1 MPVNSPKRP
10 PYCNSISGFNFDHI
24 TAVDREVMLHQSV
37 KLYPHQN
44 TCGQSGHT
52 PLVYTAACHAA
63 RRDPDWTM
71 PDALYR
77 GRAGCSSLRGV
88 VVLVI
93 VLIVVLVLIVAIR

>member
-1 MPVNSPKRP
+1 MFLR
-10 PYCNSISGFNFDHI
+10 NSIDN
-24 TAVDREVMLHQSV
+24 
-37 KLYPHQN
+37 KQN
-44 TCGQSGHT
+44 DWPQSGHT

-77 GRAGCSSLRGV
+77 GRDGCSSLLEV
-88 VVLVI
+88 VELVV

>member
-1 MPVNSPKRP
+1 MQLTHLQR
-10 PYCNSISGFNFDHI
+10 
-24 TAVDREVMLHQSV
+24 
-37 KLYPHQN
+37 

-77 GRAGCSSLRGV
+77 GRAGCSSLREGV
-88 VVLVI
+88 VKLI
-93 VLIVVLVLIVAIR
+93 VVRIVVLVLIVAIR

>member
-1 MPVNSPKRP
+1 MASSSPSLPDSSTHPRVVLGSSVYKR
-10 PYCNSISGFNFDHI
+10 YISECVEF
-24 TAVDREVMLHQSV
+24 
-37 KLYPHQN
+37 

-63 RRDPDWTM
+63 RRDPNWTI

-77 GRAGCSSLRGV
+77 GRAGCSSLLGV
-88 VVLVI
+88 VELVV